1 MELQKTHLYNFHKSN
16 GHLIDFAGFEMPI
29 WYDGIISEH
38 LAVRNDVGIFDV
50 THMGR
55 CIVEGKGAADLLN
68 YILTRDVAS
77 SSIGQGRYS
86 VMCNENGGIIDDLV
100 AFRLEDEKYFMVYNA
115 SNRKKDFEFIKK
127 NAQSFD
133 AKVKDVSDEIV
144 MVAVQGPKSVNVLQN
159 ISDSDLSSIRYYW
172 GSWVNIEDQKV
183 FITRT
188 GYTGEDGFEIF
199 LWDTP
204 LTEVEKAER
213 FWQIILGAGREYGIK
228 PIGLGARDTLRLEA
242 GMCLYGNDMNEDT
255 TPLESRLSWVV
266 QFEKKDFVGKKALL
280 RQKSEGIKRKLAGFR
295 LLEKGVPRPGNKIL
309 FDGKEIGQ
317 LTSGTFSPLL
327 RYGIGL
333 GHVFLKYAELGTQV
347 DISIRNK
354 TIKAEVTD
362 IPFYD
367 TLKYGRKRQNV

>member
-1 MELQKTHLYNFHKSN
+1 MGLKTHLYNFHKNN
-16 GHLIDFAGFEMPI
+16 GHLVDFAGFEMPI

-38 LAVRNDVGIFDV
+38 LTVRNDVGIFDV

-55 CIVEGKGAADLLN
+55 SIVEGKGAADLLN
-68 YILTRDVAS
+68 YVLTRDVAS

-86 VMCNENGGIIDDLV
+86 VMCNEDGGIIDDLV
-100 AFRLEDEKYFMVYNA
+100 AFRLEDEKYFLVYNA

-133 AKVKDVSDEIV
+133 ATVKDVSDEIV
-144 MVAVQGPKSVNVLQN
+144 MVAVQGPKSINVLQN
-159 ISDSDLSSIRYYW
+159 ISDSDLSNIRYYW
-172 GSWVNIEDQKV
+172 GSWINIENQSV

-204 LTEVEKAER
+204 LTEVEKAEQ
-213 FWQIILGAGREYGIK
+213 FWQVILRAGREYGIK

-242 GMCLYGNDMNEDT
+242 GMCLYGNDINEDT

-266 QFEKKDFVGKKALL
+266 QFEKADFVGKKALL
-280 RQKSEGIKRKLAGFR
+280 RQKSEGIKRKLTGFR

-309 FDGKEIGQ
+309 FDRENIGQ

-333 GHVFLKYAELGTQV
+333 GHIFSKYAELGTQV
-347 DISIRNK
+347 NILIRDK
-354 TIKAEVTD
+354 KIKAEVTD

-367 TLKYGRKRQNV
+367 TSKYGRKRQNV